1 MARAATPALDPLAS
15 FQPAVQAWF
24 RESFPAPT
32 AAQAAAF
39 VPIARGE
46 STLLVA
52 PTGSGKTL
60 AAFLAAIDR
69 LAFGPRSGS
78 ALPSP
83 APSGP
88 SSELRSAGGPVRF
101 GAEPDPKERLR
112 VLYVSPLKALG
123 VDVERNLR
131 APLVGIGIVADRMG
145 APRRPVDVAVR
156 TGDTPARDRARFIRF
171 PSDILITTPES
182 LYLLLT
188 SESAARLASVDVV
201 ILDEIH
207 AVAGTKRGA
216 HLALSFERLEE
227 LRRAARGASAP
238 PLQRI
243 GLSATARPLET
254 VARFLGGVDAGG
266 VPRPVAIVD
275 AGSRRPIDV
284 TIEVPVED
292 MAKLG
297 DAPAFEEEDGS
308 EGAGTP
314 RSIWPSIHPRLVEL
328 IQAHRST
335 MIFANARRLAERL
348 AAAINELAGDEIALA
363 HHGSLAHD
371 QRRGIEER
379 LKSGQLPCIVATSS
393 LELGI
398 DMGAVDL
405 VVQIESPP
413 SVASG
418 LQRVGRAGHAEG
430 RVSRGVIFPKFRGD
444 LLAAAATVARMREGL
459 VEATTVPENPLDV
472 LAQQIVAMASMR
484 SWGVD
489 ELYDVIRRAA
499 PFANLPR
506 GPFEGVLDMLSGRY
520 PSDEFAEL
528 RPRITWDRVGGTV
541 VARTGAKRIAIA
553 SGGTIPDRGL
563 YGVFLAGPP
572 GSRPVRV
579 GELDEE
585 MVLESRVGEVFL
597 LGASS
602 WRIDEITHDRVLVT
616 PAPGEPGKMPFWR
629 GDKVGRPVELG
640 LAIGQLARE
649 LAAARRT
656 TAERRL
662 EKELGLDA
670 RAAKNLVS
678 YVHEQKEATTDVP
691 SDRTVIVER
700 FTDEVGDERV
710 CILSTLGARV
720 HAPWAIAILPRL
732 REELGAEVDGLWTDD
747 GLVFRL
753 PAVPRP
759 PPIESFFPEPDHVE
773 EAVVASLGG
782 TTVFAAHF
790 RENAARALLLPRR
803 MPGKRNPLWAQRK
816 KAGDLLQVAAR
827 YESFPIVLETYREC
841 LRDVFDLPALVDLLR
856 RVRTRTVRIASV
868 ESRTPSPFASALV
881 FGYVANFLY
890 EGDTPLAERRA
901 QALAV
906 DHARLRELLGEAELR
921 ELLDPEAIV
930 AEERRLQRLDG
941 RKARTADAVHDL
953 LLALGDLTIEEVAAR
968 AEPELHVP
976 TAIEE
981 LLGARRIARVTI
993 AGTARLV
1000 AMEDVGRYRDA
1011 LGVVPPLGAPAAFLE
1026 RVADPVGD
1034 LVSRFARTHGPFTVD
1049 ALALRFGF
1057 GVATAR
1063 TAVGRLIAAGKIL
1076 EGGFLPGGTGVELCD
1091 AEVLRG
1097 IKRKSLARLRQQVE
1111 PVPHAALGRFLVAW
1125 HEIGASRGGLD
1136 AILAVVEQ
1144 LEGCPIPATA
1154 LFEDVMPARVR
1165 GFRPDQLDAL
1175 CAAGE
1180 IVWRGVEAVGEGDG
1194 RIALHLVDRYGL
1206 LAPPPE
1212 KPEDGLAL
1220 RVAEVLAA
1228 RGAIFFGDVVSAL
1241 GAFPGDVLAALWD
1254 LVWRGAVTNDTT
1266 APLRSRA
1273 GLGPAV
1279 STSRRNAFR
1288 SRRIGPPGS
1297 EGRWS
1302 LLPGAARALGLDTPI
1317 AGAAAPSETDRRAAL
1332 AAALLERYGVVTREV
1347 AHTEGIVGGFSAV
1360 YDVLKAMEEAG
1371 RARRGWFV
1379 ADLGAAQFA
1388 RPASEDRLRALR
1400 EPPEE
1405 VQVVVL
1411 AATDPANPYGAAL
1424 PWPPSETRP
1433 QRAAGALVV
1442 IASGELVGWIG
1453 RGEKSLLTFLPAEE
1467 PERRAA
1473 AVALA
1478 EGLAAFVDTGRRQA
1492 LNLER
1497 IDGNDATAWPLAVV
1511 FTEAGWQ
1518 STSKGLLK
1526 RREGVFAS
1534 RRRR

>member
-1 MARAATPALDPLAS
+1 MRATATPTADPLAP

-24 RESFPAPT
+24 RESFAAPT
-32 AAQAAAF
+32 AAQVAAF
-39 VPIARGE
+39 GPIARGE

-69 LAFGPRSGS
+69 LAFS
-78 ALPSP
+78 
-83 APSGP
+83 
-88 SSELRSAGGPVRF
+88 
-101 GAEPDPKERLR
+101 AEPTQHERLR

-131 APLVGIGIVADRMG
+131 APLVGIGIVADRLG
-145 APRRPVDVAVR
+145 APRRQVEVAVR

-188 SESAARLASVDVV
+188 SEPSARLASVDVV

-207 AVAGTKRGA
+207 AVAATKRGA

-227 LRRAARGASAP
+227 LRKAARGADVR

-243 GLSATARPLET
+243 GLSATARPLDT
-254 VARFLGGVDAGG
+254 VARFLGGLDASGAT
-266 VPRPVAIVD
+266 RPVSIVD
-275 AGSRRPIDV
+275 AGSKRPIDV

-292 MAKLG
+292 MAKLSEG
-297 DAPAFEEEDGS
+297 PVWDEEEGTDG
-308 EGAGTP
+308 GGKP

-328 IQAHRST
+328 IRAHKST

-348 AAAINELAGDEIALA
+348 AAAINELAGEEIALA

-430 RVSRGVIFPKFRGD
+430 RVSRGVVFPKFRGD

-459 VEATTVPENPLDV
+459 VEQTVGLENPLDV
-472 LAQQIVAMASMR
+472 LAQQVVAMASMR
-484 SWGVD
+484 PWNVD
-489 ELYDVIRRAA
+489 ELYDTVRRAA
-499 PFANLPR
+499 PFASLPR

-528 RPRITWDRVGGTV
+528 RPRITWDRVGGTLT
-541 VARTGAKRIAIA
+541 ARTGAKRIAIA

-572 GSRPVRV
+572 GNRPVRV

-585 MVLESRVGEVFL
+585 MVLETRVGEVFL

-602 WRIDEITHDRVLVT
+602 WRVTEITHDRVLVI

-629 GDKVGRPVELG
+629 GDKIGRPVELG

-649 LAAARRT
+649 LAAVSPRKAEARLI
-656 TAERRL
+656 AEHGL
-662 EKELGLDA
+662 EP
-670 RAAKNLVS
+670 RAAKNLVR
-678 YVHEQKEATTDVP
+678 YVHEQKEATSDVP
-691 SDRTVIVER
+691 SDRTIIFER

-720 HAPWAIAILPRL
+720 HAPWAIAVLPRL
-732 REELGAEVDGLWTDD
+732 REELGAEVDCLWTDD

-753 PAVPRP
+753 PSVNKP
-759 PPIESFFPEPDHVE
+759 PPVESFFPDPDHVE
-773 EAVVASLGG
+773 ELVVAALGG
-782 TTVFAAHF
+782 TAIFAAHF

-841 LRDVFDLPALVDLLR
+841 LRDVFALPALIDMLR
-856 RVRTRTVRIASV
+856 RVRSRQLRVAAV
-868 ESRTPSPFASALV
+868 DSRTPSPFASALV

-921 ELLDPEAIV
+921 ELLDPEAIAAEV
-930 AEERRLQRLDG
+930 ARLQRLEG
-941 RKARTADAVHDL
+941 RKAKTPDAVHDL
-953 LLALGDLTIEEVAAR
+953 LLALGDLTVEEIRAR
-968 AEPELHVP
+968 AEPELDVE
-976 TAIEE
+976 AAVAE
-981 LLGARRIARVTI
+981 LVSARRIARVQI
-993 AGTARLV
+993 ATTSRLC

-1026 RVADPVGD
+1026 RVADPLGD
-1034 LVSRFARTHGPFTVD
+1034 LVSRFARTHGPFPIEAV
-1049 ALALRFGF
+1049 AGRFGL

-1063 TAVGRLIAAGKIL
+1063 GALAKMIASGKVL
-1076 EGGFLPGGTGVELCD
+1076 EGGFLPGGAGVELCD

-1097 IKRKSLARLRQQVE
+1097 IKRRSLARLRKQVE
-1111 PVPHAALGRFLVAW
+1111 PVTHAALGRFLVAW
-1125 HEIGASRGGLD
+1125 HEIAAPRGGLE

-1154 LFEDVMPARVR
+1154 LFEDVLPARVR

-1180 IVWRGVEAVGEGDG
+1180 IVWRGVEAVGDGDG
-1194 RIALHLVDRYGL
+1194 RIALHLVDRYAL
-1206 LAPPPE
+1206 LAPPPDP
-1212 KPEDGLAL
+1212 PEEGLA
-1220 RVAEVLAA
+1220 RSIAEVLAA
-1228 RGAIFFGDVVSAL
+1228 RGAIFFGDVVSTVA
-1241 GAFPGDVLAALWD
+1241 AFPGDVLSALWD

-1273 GLGPAV
+1273 GLGV
-1279 STSRRNAFR
+1279 SASSSKRAFR
-1288 SRRIGPPGS
+1288 SRRIGAPGS

-1302 LLPGAARALGLDTPI
+1302 LLPGAARALGLETHGI
-1317 AGAAAPSETDRRAAL
+1317 AAPALPSETDRRAAL
-1332 AAALLERYGVVTREV
+1332 AAVLLERYGVVTREV
-1347 AHTEGIVGGFSAV
+1347 AHSEGIVGGFSAV

-1405 VQVVVL
+1405 SGVVVL
-1411 AATDPANPYGAAL
+1411 AATDPANPYGAAV

-1442 IASGELVGWIG
+1442 LASGELVGWIG
-1453 RGEKSLLTFLPAEE
+1453 RGEKSLLSFLPPED

-1473 AVALA
+1473 AAALA
-1478 EGLAAFVDTGRRQA
+1478 RGLSSFVDAGRRQA
-1492 LNLER
+1492 LALER
-1497 IDGNDATAWPLAVV
+1497 IDGGDATASPLAAAFV
-1511 FTEAGWQ
+1511 EAGFQ

-1526 RREGVFAS
+1526 RREGVFAG